1 MNINAT
7 IIGQAITFILIVIF
21 CMYYIWPPIIL
32 AIKNRQKEI
41 KDKLLFIDK
50 AKKDIAIAENN
61 IYLEKNKAHKE
72 YKIIIKKA
80 QKLSNKIINEAYIE
94 SKKIHKTII
103 KEAKREIEY
112 EYILAHESLKKETV
126 KIAISI
132 AEKIIEDTLK
142 NNKNYENNLF
152 NSFINKL

>member
-7 IIGQAITFILIVIF
+7 IIGQIITFILIVIF

-32 AIKNRQKEI
+32 AIKNRQNEI
-41 KDKLLFIDK
+41 KNKLLFIDK
-50 AKKDIAIAENN
+50 SKKDIAISEHN
-61 IYLEKNKAHKE
+61 IYLKINKAHEE
-72 YKIIIKKA
+72 YKTIIKKA
-80 QKLSNKIINEAYIE
+80 QKLSDKIITEAYIE
-94 SKKIHKTII
+94 GKKIHKTII
-103 KEAKREIEY
+103 KEAKKKIEY

-142 NNKNYENNLF
+142 HNKNYENNLF
-152 NSFINKL
+152 NNFINKL